1 MKKNP
6 TPLQLKRKI
15 WKIIVAE
22 HCFKR
27 VAAMCAYVHMVQLQ
41 SESYRLLASAIV
53 GEYARPFCS
62 GLRSNLGD
70 LDGKYATFS
79 APELTELHKKL
90 VQARHDA
97 YAHLSL
103 ERQGVYFK
111 IVSDAGGF
119 SIYSGLHEDDL
130 NPDCIP
136 MIQLMAV
143 ELHKRLGVDGRQL
156 TTELLKNETLVP
168 GEYRIGLEDET
179 ILSPI
184 KHGEFSW
191 PEDFDSVRILPD
203 RKSEK

>member
-27 VAAMCAYVHMVQLQ
+27 VAAMCAYVHKTQPQ
-41 SESYRLLASAIV
+41 SESFRLLVSAIV
-53 GEYARPFCS
+53 VEYARPFCANS
-62 GLRSNLGD
+62 RSNGD
-70 LDGKYATFS
+70 LDGKYAVFS
-79 APELTELHKKL
+79 APDLTDLHKKL

-97 YAHLSL
+97 YAHFSL

-119 SIYSGLHEDDL
+119 SIYNGLHEDDL
-130 NPDCIP
+130 NPDYIP
-136 MIQLMAV
+136 KLERMAV
-143 ELHKRLGVDGRQL
+143 ELQQRLAVDGRHL

-168 GEYRIGLEDET
+168 GEYRLSLEDET

-184 KHGEFSW
+184 KNGEFGW
-191 PEDFDSVRILPD
+191 PEDFDSLRIPPD
-203 RKSEK
+203 LG